1 MKEIRTLSLSLAII
15 CAVAALALTQVNA
28 LTRPAILAAEA
39 RAHRQAI
46 EQVLP
51 PFTSLLGDTL
61 GPVEAPTHYFSGR
74 DTSGLTGIAFTAVS
88 SQGYSGDIEVMV
100 GVDPSGKVSGVRV
113 LRHAETPGL
122 GANYAAPDVLK
133 TLYVGFSLEDRDW
146 RVTKDG
152 GDVDAMTGATIT
164 GRAIAEAISIGLTRF
179 QSDRDQ
185 LLQPVGETP

>member
-1 MKEIRTLSLSLAII
+1 
-15 CAVAALALTQVNA
+15 
-28 LTRPAILAAEA
+28 
-39 RAHRQAI
+39 
-46 EQVLP
+46 
-51 PFTSLLGDTL
+51 
-61 GPVEAPTHYFSGR
+61 
-74 DTSGLTGIAFTAVS
+74 
-88 SQGYSGDIEVMV
+88 MV
-100 GVDPSGKVSGVRV
+100 GVDPSGKVSGIRV

-133 TLYVGFSLEDRDW
+133 SLYAGFTLEDRDW

-185 LLQPVGETP
+185 LLQPAGETP